1 MKEDKALE
9 LIRNEMSNFLDNQ
22 ISFDVLKELSLYK
35 ETIKFLSE
43 VGKFKEA
50 RDIYDDLL
58 EEYNSLDTDDPII
71 RREIYNTV
79 EDIFHHFSK
88 VLENAGIKIIE
99 PDKQPDEDDVEEKS
113 KTEKEKEDLEKE
125 IVEAKLKLA
134 EEALTPEEREEV
146 RNIKETVEKEK
157 LKEVVSP
164 EIINFLVDSGINYL
178 KERNLR
184 QAAYVYVKIYEV
196 YPKLENSE
204 KKRLRPL
211 ILELFKNIK
220 EKTFFSALTNL
231 TGFLN
236 TIEQSLK
243 QSKEL
248 VDNEMLEEASREIN
262 VVKSLHEQIPERFR
276 KEKDK
281 YYDDIIKLYNKIH
294 HELNLLKKAK
304 LIKNLI

>member
-9 LIRNEMSNFLDNQ
+9 IIRNEMSNFLDNQ

-71 RREIYNTV
+71 RREIYDTV

-88 VLENAGIKIIE
+88 VLENAGIKIVA
-99 PDKQPDEDDVEEKS
+99 PDKKPDDVVEGKS
-113 KTEKEKEDLEKE
+113 KIEKKEEGLEKE
-125 IVEAKLKLA
+125 RVVDISKTT
-134 EEALTPEEREEV
+134 EESLTPEEREDV
-146 RNIKETVEKEK
+146 KVIKETVEKEK
-157 LKEVVSP
+157 LKEFVSP
-164 EIINFLVDSGINYL
+164 EIITFLIYSGMNYL

-204 KKRLRPL
+204 KKKLRPL

-248 VDNEMLEEASREIN
+248 VDDEMLEEASREIN
-262 VVKSLHEQIPERFR
+262 VVKSLHEQIPDRFR
-276 KEKDK
+276 KEKEK
-281 YYDDIIKLYNKIH
+281 YYDDIMKLYNTIH